1 MERRVAVDVRGRDRG
16 RRMKGE
22 EGRPVK
28 YNEVSFISN
37 EGGMGKCH

>member
-1 MERRVAVDVRGRDRG
+1 MERRVAVDVRGKERG
-16 RRMKGE
+16 RGRKGE
-22 EGRPVK
+22 GGRPVK